1 MSGGVF
7 RFAGVLVGVWKL
19 PGALVFGFGGCPHSS
34 TYHFF
39 PLITIPLVTSIFAI
53 SQLSTSSLMLPVP
66 SLVFWLIRVGGLSP
80 SQRFGSLFWFSNI
93 MLSVNSL
100 PTRAPIGAPITL
112 TTPAESPK
120 STHV

>member
-7 RFAGVLVGVWKL
+7 RFAGVLVGVWKV
-19 PGALVFGFGGCPHSS
+19 PVALVFGFGGCPHSS
-34 TYHFF
+34 TWHFF
-39 PLITIPLVTSIFAI
+39 PLITIPLVNSSFAI

-66 SLVFWLIRVGGLSP
+66 SLVFWVILVGGLSP

-93 MLSVNSL
+93 MLVNSL
-100 PTRAPIGAPITL
+100 PTPAPIGAPITL

>member
-19 PGALVFGFGGCPHSS
+19 PVALVFGFGGCPHSS
-34 TYHFF
+34 TWHFF
-39 PLITIPLVTSIFAI
+39 ITIPLVTSIFAI

-66 SLVFWLIRVGGLSP
+66 SLVFWLILVGGLSP
-80 SQRFGSLFWFSNI
+80 SQPFGSLFWFSNI
-93 MLSVNSL
+93 NLSVKSL
-100 PTRAPIGAPITL
+100 PTPAPIGAPITL